1 LAIQTASGTARDKED
16 KSFVKSPTRQN
27 FTAQEVVVGNS
38 SSDSIPVHFDAK
50 GTVKADYSE
59 ITAGSLASVTVLNK
73 TIAPLKG
80 VDLLGLFFSG
90 DNIAIVTVELNSQVI
105 LKKRLTYTAFDF
117 YFDFKSYQLN
127 SDDNVKIIVENK
139 KASIANFNTT
149 LFYSEYDV

>member
-38 SSDSIPVHFDAK
+38 SANSIPVHFDAK

-80 VDLLGLFFSG
+80 IDLLGLSFSG
-90 DNIAIVTVELNSQVI
+90 DNIAIVTVELNSQVVI
-105 LKKRLTYTAFDF
+105 KKRLTNTEFNFDLSLS
-117 YFDFKSYQLN
+117 SYQLT
-127 SDDNVKIIVENK
+127 SGDNLKIIVENK
-139 KASIANFNTT
+139 KGSIANFNTT
-149 LFYSEYDV
+149 LFYSEYDA